1 MQTRYLVTGAAGHL
15 GNTVVQALHA
25 QNKRVRALVMPH
37 ELELARRRLPQEAEI
52 VTGNVCDPESLAPFF
67 ENAEGCAQIVIHAAG
82 IVTITAK
89 PDPRVYEVNVN
100 GTRNIVNLCQQ
111 NRVAKLIYVS
121 SVHAIPELPQ
131 GETIGEIDAFDP
143 QKVYGAYAKTKAE
156 ATQIVLDA
164 AQSGLFACV
173 VHPAGILG
181 PFDYE
186 GRNHATQ
193 MVQDY
198 IEGRLV
204 ACVRGGYDFV
214 DVRDVAAGIIACS
227 ERGRSGE
234 CYILSNKYY
243 PVHEIM
249 QTLHEITGKPRVKT
263 VLPLW
268 FAKLTAPLAEL
279 YYKMLRQPPL
289 FTRYSLY
296 TLESNSLFSYAKA
309 AKELNY
315 APRPLKESLADTVA
329 WMQEQSKALP
339 KKLGKLK
346 RIARGGMVI

>member
-1 MQTRYLVTGAAGHL
+1 METRYLVTGAAGHL
-15 GNTVVQALHA
+15 GNTVVQALRA
-25 QNKRVRALVMPH
+25 ENRRVRALVMPH
-37 ELELARRRLPQEAEI
+37 ELEEARRRLPKEVELVA
-52 VTGNVCDPESLAPFF
+52 GNVCDPGSLVPFF
-67 ENAEGCAQIVIHAAG
+67 ENGEECEQIVIHAAG
-82 IVTITAK
+82 IVSITAK
-89 PDPRVYEVNVN
+89 TDPRVYEVNVN
-100 GTRNIVNLCQQ
+100 GTRNIVELCKAS
-111 NRVAKLIYVS
+111 RVAKLIYVS
-121 SVHAIPELPQ
+121 SVHAIPERPQ
-131 GETIGEIDAFDP
+131 GETIGEVDRFDP

-164 AQSGLFACV
+164 AKEGLFACV

-181 PFDYE
+181 PFDFE

-198 IEGRLV
+198 LEGRLV
-204 ACVRGGYDFV
+204 ASVRGGYDFV

-227 ERGRSGE
+227 ARGRSGE

-249 QTLHEITGKPRVKT
+249 ETLHEITGKPRVKT

-268 FAKLTAPLAEL
+268 FAKLTAPFAEQ
-279 YYKMLRQPPL
+279 YYKLLRQPPL

-296 TLESNSLFSYAKA
+296 TLESNALFSYAKA

-315 APRPLKESLADTVA
+315 SPRPLKESLADTVA
-329 WMQEQSKALP
+329 WLREQKKLLP
-339 KKLGKLK
+339 KKAARL
-346 RIARGGMVI
+346 ARGRVSMI